1 MVSAEYDADSFDTRA
16 TCGLV
21 GLIMLISVKVIP
33 RSKKNS
39 VEWESWE
46 SGAGGEGERLRVRL
60 TAAPV
65 DGAANE
71 ALVALLAERLGL
83 PKRQVVVVRGAT
95 SRQKVVEVVGLNL
108 EDLKRR
114 LG

>member
-1 MVSAEYDADSFDTRA
+1 MI
-16 TCGLV
+16 L
-21 GLIMLISVKVIP
+21 SVKVIP
-33 RSKKNS
+33 RSKRNS
-39 VEWESWE
+39 VEWESGE
-46 SGAGGEGERLRVRL
+46 SGEGEGLRVRL

-71 ALVALLAERLGL
+71 ALVALLAEWLGV

-108 EDLKRR
+108 EDLKLR

>member
-1 MVSAEYDADSFDTRA
+1 
-16 TCGLV
+16 
-21 GLIMLISVKVIP
+21 MLISVKVIP
-33 RSKKNS
+33 RSKRNS
-39 VEWESWE
+39 VEWES
-46 SGAGGEGERLRVRL
+46 GVGGEGERLRVRL

-83 PKRQVVVVRGAT
+83 PKRQVVRGAT

-108 EDLKRR
+108 EDLKRSAGVNEVVMPTSPQAGLAIFLKDNR
-114 LG
+114 HGHD

>member
-1 MVSAEYDADSFDTRA
+1 M
-16 TCGLV
+16 
-21 GLIMLISVKVIP
+21 IISVKVIP

-39 VEWESWE
+39 VEWES
-46 SGAGGEGERLRVRL
+46 GGEEGERLRVRL

-71 ALVALLAERLGL
+71 ALVALLAEWLGV

-108 EDLKRR
+108 EDLKLR